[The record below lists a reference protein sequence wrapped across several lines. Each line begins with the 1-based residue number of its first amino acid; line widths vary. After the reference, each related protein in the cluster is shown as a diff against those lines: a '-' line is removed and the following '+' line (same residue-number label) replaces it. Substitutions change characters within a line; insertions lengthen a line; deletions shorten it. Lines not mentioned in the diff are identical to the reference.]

1 MGDSPQHTGAVL
13 RLSGLTHQALPTDWH
28 AHAGLTVLQISDYA
42 GGAYLPDL
50 TPIAGLKKL
59 TLVNIPLSGLLLP
72 DGLEELTL
80 IGNGLRDWPE
90 TLRKQHG
97 LRLLRVENQELR
109 QLPDYFDNWPGLASL
124 TIQSTGLVKLPAGI
138 GRLKALV
145 RVDLSANK
153 LTRLPAAVSDLARL
167 ERLSI
172 AGNRLKSLPLKAGC
186 WPDLQYLDAGKNK
199 LKALPD
205 ELAGCRRMRRLSAGN
220 NGLGDLPGWIWQ
232 FGLLAVLDWSGNGL
246 TRLGPGLFSCRQLE
260 ALKLANNALPD
271 LPDLKDAFPYLTRLD
286 VTGNRLRDLPPLPG
300 GLKGLDAGSNLLE
313 KIPSTALS
321 LPKLE
326 SLSLARNQI
335 QEPPADWGDLSQN
348 LRHFSGSG
356 NPGKWT
362 PEALLPLRQ
371 LTAGAGGIRPGQWE
385 KLLAFLELARLER
398 LPERLYPNLYRLF
411 SGNASGAK
419 GLLPGDWSAALSFP
433 VDRVHRL
440 VRKAFLKAV
449 PRKPAIGP
457 GGSICLLGHT
467 WLDRD
472 LLEKRLLRLGIAVE
486 KSDPAQ
492 AGHIVLGRA
501 PFPEFVPS
509 GQVFLEERELILRIC
524 QLEKATLYRE
534 KDERKLTLVREMLL
548 SPEPVNRELAWRML
562 WEGGVPAVLLP
573 ALKES
578 WEGCREG
585 ALRRKLEGVYN
596 GWLKN

>member
-13 RLSGLTHQALPTDWH
+13 HLSGLTHQALPTDWH

-59 TLVNIPLSGLLLP
+59 TLVNIGLSGLLLP

-80 IGNGLRDWPE
+80 IGNGLKDWPE
-90 TLRKQHG
+90 TLRKQNG

-153 LTRLPAAVSDLARL
+153 LTRLPAAVSDWARL

-172 AGNRLKSLPLKAGC
+172 AGNRLKSLPLKPGC

-220 NGLGDLPGWIWQ
+220 NGLGDLPGWIGQ
-232 FGLLAVLDWSGNGL
+232 FGLLAALDWSGNGL
-246 TRLGPGLFSCRQLE
+246 TRLDPVLFRCRQLE
-260 ALKLANNALPD
+260 ALNLSDNALED
-271 LPDLKDAFPYLTRLD
+271 LPNLKAPFPYLKRLD
-286 VTGNRLRDLPPLPG
+286 VSRNRLAELPG
-300 GLKGLDAGSNLLE
+300 LPEGLKSLAAADNLL
-313 KIPSTALS
+313 KKVPAAVLAL
-321 LPKLE
+321 PNLE
-326 SLSLARNQI
+326 SLVLDRNRI
-335 QEPPADWGDLSQN
+335 PEPAADWGGLSRN
-348 LRHFSGSG
+348 LRRCSVKG
-356 NPGKWT
+356 NPGRWP

-371 LTAGAGGIRPGQWE
+371 LTAGSGGIRPAQWE
-385 KLLAFLELARLER
+385 KLLAFLELARVER

-411 SGNASGAK
+411 SGDASGAK

-449 PRKPAIGP
+449 PRKPAIAP
-457 GGSICLLGHT
+457 GGSICMVGHT

-472 LLEKRLLRLGIAVE
+472 LLEQRLLRLGIAVE

-501 PFPEFVPS
+501 PFPDFVPS
-509 GQVFLEERELILRIC
+509 GQVFLEEQELIRRIC

-534 KDERKLTLVREMLL
+534 KDERKLEVLREMLL
-548 SPEPVNRELAWRML
+548 SPEPANRELAWRML

-585 ALRRKLEGVYN
+585 ALRRKLEGLYN